1 MPPSAPRLPVLVVDD
16 EPDVR
21 EALAMLLGLKGYEV
35 HEADNGQA
43 ALDAMRLQKPAAVV
57 LDLTMP
63 VMDGWTLRKR
73 MKDDPALA
81 GVPIIVVSGV
91 ADVGPELVDCAVLKK
106 PVESDRLL
114 HALARCTTPGVTH
127 A

>member
-1 MPPSAPRLPVLVVDD
+1 MPPSVGRVPVLVVDD

-21 EALAMLLGLKGYEV
+21 EAFAMLLGLKGYEV
-35 HEADNGQA
+35 HEADNGQT
-43 ALDAMRLQKPAAVV
+43 ALDAMRRQKPAAVV

-73 MKDDPALA
+73 MKDDPALRT
-81 GVPIIVVSGV
+81 VPIIVVSGV
-91 ADVGPELVDCAVLKK
+91 ADVGPELTDCAVLKK

-114 HALARCTTPGVTH
+114 HALARCTAP